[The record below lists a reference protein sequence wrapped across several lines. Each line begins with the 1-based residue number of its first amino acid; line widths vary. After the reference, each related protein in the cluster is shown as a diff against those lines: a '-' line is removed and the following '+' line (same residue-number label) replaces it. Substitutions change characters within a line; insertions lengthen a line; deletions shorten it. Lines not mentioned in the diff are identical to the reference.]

1 MKKNFAWMLTAIL
14 ICGLTAMVFTS
25 CSKDDD
31 APSTPST
38 TVQYAVGGSLAA
50 SIPDATKA
58 KYPDSWKSFGPVQDY
73 MTAVDNIVPEKNTKD
88 LDAEIKKACDAV
100 YEGHMKLTGIIFK
113 GSAKV
118 TKTVKGKDTV
128 IVWSKEY

>member
-1 MKKNFAWMLTAIL
+1 MLTAIL

-31 APSTPST
+31 TPSTPST
-38 TVQYAVGGSLAA
+38 TIQYAVDPQLAA

-58 KYPDSWKSFGPVQDY
+58 DFPSHWGMWGPAKDY
-73 MTAVDNIVPEKNTKD
+73 MDAIDKIVPENNTKD

-100 YEGHMKLTGIIFK
+100 YEGHMKLTGILFK
-113 GSAKV
+113 GSVKV

-128 IVWSKEY
+128 TVWSKEY